1 MSNAEKDP
9 YQEPENSTVDDWQG
23 QEVAADAERIDEVLE
38 ETGGDV
44 EAAEET
50 FEEESPRSERD
61 TDDAHRA

>member
-1 MSNAEKDP
+1 MSDAEKDP
-9 YQEPENSTVDDWQG
+9 YQEPENSTVDDWHG
-23 QEVAADAERIDEVLE
+23 QEVAEDAERIEETLD

-44 EAAEET
+44 EAAEER